1 MRSVLVGA
9 IVTCVVATAAADA
22 RDDKKRAIALYAEA
36 RRYFAK
42 KDFGHACE
50 LFEMSQQAV
59 AMIDTEIRVAE
70 CYQAW
75 GKLATAYRAYI
86 EAERLARDKRD
97 RRAKAVHKKVVALEV
112 RVPHLHLDV
121 PPEMDPRTQLVF
133 DGAPIESS
141 ALAGDLDI
149 EAGVHT
155 VEARVAGM
163 PTKFTHIEIAPGE
176 TKRIRIGIPNPEIA
190 ALVEY
195 HAPPAAIPQ
204 ASRDGVKLW
213 GGIALAGGGAI
224 AIGVAGYVSLGAR
237 DDYNSAAAGCP
248 NHLCETKA
256 AYDATQSARDRANY
270 MTFVAM
276 GGVAMIAAGTF
287 LVLRS
292 KTEPD
297 DGELTLAPTVA
308 PGMVGLSLGGRM

>member
-22 RDDKKRAIALYAEA
+22 RDDKTRAIALYREA
-36 RRYFAK
+36 RRYLAK
-42 KDFGHACE
+42 KDYGHACE

-59 AMIDTEIRVAE
+59 AMIDTQIRIAE
-70 CYQAW
+70 CYQQW
-75 GKLATAYRAYI
+75 GKLATAYRAYV
-86 EAERLARDKRD
+86 EAERLARDKHDGRT
-97 RRAKAVHKKVVALEV
+97 KPVHKRVVALAA
-112 RVPHLHLDV
+112 RVPHLQLVV
-121 PPEMDPRTQLVF
+121 PENMDPRTQLLF
-133 DGAPIESS
+133 DTQPIERS
-141 ALAGDLDI
+141 ALTGALDI

-155 VEARVAGM
+155 VEARVAGL
-163 PTKFTHIEIAPGE
+163 PTKYTYIEIAPGE

-195 HAPPAAIPQ
+195 HEKAQPVPEDK
-204 ASRDGVKLW
+204 RDGLRLW
-213 GGIALAGGGAI
+213 GGLALAGGGAI

-237 DDYNSAAAGCP
+237 DDYNSAVAACP

-256 AYDATQSARDRANY
+256 AYDATQNARDRANY
-270 MTFVAM
+270 MTYVAM

-287 LVLRS
+287 LALRS
-292 KTEPD
+292 KTDD

-308 PGMVGLSLGGRM
+308 PGMIGLSLGGRL